1 MSTSTSEG
9 LELRRIREPR
19 THRPAAKQVDTIG
32 VRCQPEWGLWLA
44 RFADAAGATR
54 QEILGAAVAKLAESV
69 GYEAPPPRL

>member
-9 LELRRIREPR
+9 VELRRIREPR
-19 THRPAAKQVDTIG
+19 THRPEAKQVDTIG
-32 VRCQPEWGLWLA
+32 VRCKPEWGLWLA